1 MKTWNSPI
9 VNALKT
15 SDAIALQQIFA
26 SLSQEIGRIND
37 KIEQMQAEMATPAR
51 KDYQR
56 VK

>member
-15 SDAIALQQIFA
+15 SDAIPLQQIFA

-37 KIEQMQAEMATPAR
+37 KIEQMQIEMAKSAR

>member
-56 VK
+56 IK

>member
-37 KIEQMQAEMATPAR
+37 KIAQMEIEMATPTR

-56 VK
+56 IK

>member
-9 VNALKT
+9 VTALKT

-37 KIEQMQAEMATPAR
+37 KIEQMQIEMDKPAR

-56 VK
+56 IK

>member
-26 SLSQEIGRIND
+26 SLSQEIGRINE

-56 VK
+56 IK

>member
-37 KIEQMQAEMATPAR
+37 KIAQMEIEMATPAR
-51 KDYQR
+51 KDYHR
-56 VK
+56 IK

>member
-37 KIEQMQAEMATPAR
+37 KIEQMQTDISKSGR

-56 VK
+56 IK

>member
-37 KIEQMQAEMATPAR
+37 KIEQIQIEMATPAR

-56 VK
+56 IK

>member
-37 KIEQMQAEMATPAR
+37 KIEQMQIEMSTPAR

-56 VK
+56 IK

>member
-15 SDAIALQQIFA
+15 SDAIVLQQIFA

-37 KIEQMQAEMATPAR
+37 KIEQMQIEMATPAR

>member
-37 KIEQMQAEMATPAR
+37 KIAQMEIEMAAPAR

-56 VK
+56 IK

>member
-1 MKTWNSPI
+1 MRTWNSPI

-37 KIEQMQAEMATPAR
+37 KIEQMQIEMATPAR

-56 VK
+56 IK

>member
-37 KIEQMQAEMATPAR
+37 KIAQMEIEMAKPTR

-56 VK
+56 IK

>member
-37 KIEQMQAEMATPAR
+37 KIEHMQIEMAKPAR

>member
-15 SDAIALQQIFA
+15 NDAIALQQIFA

-37 KIEQMQAEMATPAR
+37 KIEQMQIEMAKPAR

-56 VK
+56 IK

>member
-15 SDAIALQQIFA
+15 TDAIALQQIFA

-37 KIEQMQAEMATPAR
+37 KIEQMEIEMAKPAR

>member
-37 KIEQMQAEMATPAR
+37 EIQRMQIDISKSNR

-56 VK
+56 IK

>member
-1 MKTWNSPI
+1 MKTWNNPI

-37 KIEQMQAEMATPAR
+37 KIEQMQIDISKSSR
-51 KDYQR
+51 KNYQR
-56 VK
+56 IK

>member
-15 SDAIALQQIFA
+15 SDAIAFQQIFA

-37 KIEQMQAEMATPAR
+37 KIAQMEIEMATPAR

-56 VK
+56 IK

>member
-37 KIEQMQAEMATPAR
+37 KIEQMQADIGKSAV
-51 KDYQR
+51 KNYQR
-56 VK
+56 IK

>member
-37 KIEQMQAEMATPAR
+37 KIEQMQIEMATPTR

-56 VK
+56 IK

>member
-9 VNALKT
+9 VTALKT

-37 KIEQMQAEMATPAR
+37 KIEQMQIEISKSSR

-56 VK
+56 IK

>member
-37 KIEQMQAEMATPAR
+37 KIEQMQAEMAKSAR

-56 VK
+56 IK

>member
-1 MKTWNSPI
+1 MKTWKSHI

-37 KIEQMQAEMATPAR
+37 KIEQMEIEMAKPVR

>member
-37 KIEQMQAEMATPAR
+37 KIEQMQIEMVKPAR

>member
-1 MKTWNSPI
+1 MRTWNRPI
-9 VNALKT
+9 VNPLKT

-37 KIEQMQAEMATPAR
+37 KIAQMEIEMAKPAR